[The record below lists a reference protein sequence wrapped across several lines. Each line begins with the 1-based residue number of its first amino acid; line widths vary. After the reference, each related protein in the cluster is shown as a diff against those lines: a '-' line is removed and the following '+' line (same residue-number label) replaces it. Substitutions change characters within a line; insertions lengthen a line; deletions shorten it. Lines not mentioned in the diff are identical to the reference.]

1 MKTVPI
7 RRIALAALAFFLPL
21 ASSTARSEDAR
32 PVEDASRHKLD
43 TKAHPSLPSIYLIG
57 DSTVRVGTPGQRGWG
72 DELATYFDLSK
83 INVVNHA
90 IGGRSSRT
98 YQTEGRWAGSLAMIQ
113 QGDFVIFQF
122 GHNDASP
129 INDNS
134 RARGTLRGTGEETQE
149 IDNMLTHQH
158 EVVHTYGW
166 YMRQYVKD
174 VKAKGAIPI
183 LCSPIPRETWQNGKM
198 ARNAGSYGGWARQVA
213 GQEGAAFVDLNEII
227 AEGYEKMGPDKVA
240 PLFAPGQATHTT
252 VAGAQFNAK
261 CVVAGLRGPA
271 RETARP
277 ISLGRWPQRAALRRH
292 AITELI
298 NGHWAPSNGRP
309 AS

>member
-1 MKTVPI
+1 MKTNSIHRVG
-7 RRIALAALAFFLPL
+7 LAALALLIQLLLLVSPN
-21 ASSTARSEDAR
+21 AGAADDAR
-32 PVEDASRHKLD
+32 PVENASLHKLD

-98 YQTEGRWAGSLAMIQ
+98 YQTEGRWAGSLAMIA

-129 INDNS
+129 VNDNS
-134 RARGTLRGTGEETQE
+134 RARGTLPGTGEETQE
-149 IDNMLTHQH
+149 IDNLLTLKH

-183 LCSPIPRETWQNGKM
+183 LCSPIPRENWQNGKM
-198 ARNAGSYGGWARQVA
+198 ARNAGTYGGWARQVA
-213 GQEGAAFVDLNEII
+213 AQEGASFVDLNEII
-227 AEGYEKMGPDKVA
+227 AQGYEKMGPDKVA
-240 PLFAPGQATHTT
+240 ALFAAGQHTHTT
-252 VAGAQFNAK
+252 VAGAQFNAQ
-261 CVVAGLRGPA
+261 CVVAGLEGLSGKPLDQYLSDA
-271 RETARP
+271 
-277 ISLGRWPQRAALRRH
+277 GRAVPPF
-292 AITELI
+292 
-298 NGHWAPSNGRP
+298 PS
-309 AS
+309 AQ